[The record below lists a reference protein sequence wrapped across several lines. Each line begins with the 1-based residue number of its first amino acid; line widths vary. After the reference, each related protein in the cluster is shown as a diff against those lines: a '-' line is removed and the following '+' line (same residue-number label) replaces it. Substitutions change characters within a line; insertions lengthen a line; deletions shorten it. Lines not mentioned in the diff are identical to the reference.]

1 MDAKRTEKNLR
12 NSSFIIGG
20 AGYKALH
27 EELDNNLINEL
38 SLLDINNDQAKIGI
52 VYRLFFALIMDDYSL
67 SQIVCAIEN
76 TFEDY
81 NKNITKE
88 EVFDLL
94 KACIN
99 ESYNSIASMN
109 NQNIPLQQ
117 PVQQNLQPAVAPQ
130 PQQNPQPNPSE
141 VNMNLGFDVTKFINR
156 QPQPQQVTQ
165 QYPNMGYIYQQKQ
178 QQQDE
183 QRKIYIKN
191 MINVINNH
199 IDTSKCKITLK
210 DIYAENLIDV
220 TALYYLITDP
230 EIQFQLTNRGI
241 APGAKFINVQSDD
254 QSFEYK
260 FEVGGRNVYL
270 STRHMVD
277 SNNNMHFVYKID

>member
-1 MDAKRTEKNLR
+1 MDAKRVEKNLR

-20 AGYKALH
+20 AGYKTLH
-27 EELDNNLINEL
+27 EEIDNSLINEL

-52 VYRLFFALIMDDYSL
+52 VYKLFFALIMDDYSL

-81 NKNITKE
+81 KKNITKE

-99 ESYNSIASMN
+99 ESYNSLASMH
-109 NQNIPLQQ
+109 NQNISLQQ
-117 PVQQNLQPAVAPQ
+117 NIQPVAAPQ
-130 PQQNPQPNPSE
+130 QQQNPQPNPSE
-141 VNMNLGFDVTKFINR
+141 VNMNLGFDITRFLNR
-156 QPQPQQVTQ
+156 EPQQNGNVNPYT
-165 QYPNMGYIYQQKQ
+165 PNMGYAYQ
-178 QQQDE
+178 QQQQIKNE
-183 QRKIYIKN
+183 QRKQC
-191 MINVINNH
+191 INNMAVQVKNN
-199 IDTSKCKITLK
+199 IDFSHNSLSFK
-210 DIYAENLIDV
+210 DIYGENLIDL
-220 TALYYLITDP
+220 TAIFWIITDP
-230 EIQFQLTNRGI
+230 EIRFQLTNRGV
-241 APGAKFINVQSDD
+241 APAAKFICMPNDD

-277 SNNNMHFVYKID
+277 SNNNIHFVYKID